1 MYARTIYIAHNVWYI
16 IYLSFRF
23 LTINRN
29 ILTNQIHSV
38 KSLPKWFLRVQLFGK
53 AEKRSSFPDF
63 LTISKR
69 FYNISVTHIN
79 KRCDSQDHNVVFP
92 QENKCFLVIFKDR
105 TWRSIFTPK
114 KYCSSVLQK
123 SHNVINDLI
132 QVIVLKFVAEFLG
145 SPVLGDRN
153 TGILVLCTILV

>member
-114 KYCSSVLQK
+114 KWEKNTARQFCK
-123 SHNVINDLI
+123 SHIISLMTWFKLLSSNSWLNSWDLLYLAI
-132 QVIVLKFVAEFLG
+132 A
-145 SPVLGDRN
+145 
-153 TGILVLCTILV
+153 ILVY